1 MKGWKDNRFKCG
13 YKCKATISGV
23 SEKGNK
29 YISEKGFDYFKEGLK
44 IPKSKSNL
52 QTATYIDDAFHIKFK
67 DYLGKEQEAEELSA
81 INLSEREY
89 NLSIGSEFANMLMAI
104 YEKRKI
110 LESRQDQ

>member
-1 MKGWKDNRFKCG
+1 MKGWEDARFRCG
-13 YKCKATISGV
+13 YKCKSTISGV

-29 YISEKGFDYFKEGLK
+29 YISKKGFDFFKEGLK
-44 IPKSKSNL
+44 IPKSESNL
-52 QTATYIDDAFHIKFK
+52 QTATYIDEAFHIKFK

-89 NLSIGSEFANMLMAI
+89 NLSIGSEFATMLMEI

-110 LESRQDQ
+110 LESGED